1 MPLNVA
7 VKRNTQCFFL
17 LLEKVCRRFTVVV
30 LLLIIIACCLLFGAD
45 ATKSGLNGCLTVGI
59 AFLFILALIQ
69 VFIDAVV

>member
-1 MPLNVA
+1 MIVI
-7 VKRNTQCFFL
+7 
-17 LLEKVCRRFTVVV
+17 
-30 LLLIIIACCLLFGAD
+30 LLIIIACCLLFGAD